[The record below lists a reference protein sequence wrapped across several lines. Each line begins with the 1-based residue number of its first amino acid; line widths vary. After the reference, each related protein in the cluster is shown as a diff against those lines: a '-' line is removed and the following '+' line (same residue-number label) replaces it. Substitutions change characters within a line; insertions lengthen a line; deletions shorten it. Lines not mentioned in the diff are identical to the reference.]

1 MKTQGNIIP
10 PEMTHPTAIASNDS
24 ETDEI
29 PDKELKIIAN
39 MCKKMKQDTDE
50 LSEFQENTKM
60 S

>member
-29 PDKELKIIAN
+29 PAKELKIIAN
-39 MCKKMKQDTDE
+39 MCKKK
-50 LSEFQENTKM
+50 
-60 S
+60 